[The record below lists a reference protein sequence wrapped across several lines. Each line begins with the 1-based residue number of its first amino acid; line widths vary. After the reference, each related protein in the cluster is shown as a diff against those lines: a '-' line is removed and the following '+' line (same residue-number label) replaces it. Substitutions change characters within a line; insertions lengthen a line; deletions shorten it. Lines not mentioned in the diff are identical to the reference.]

1 MAYRQSG
8 CGLAGRLPVVQKFR
22 IFRTLAYFFLGFS
35 DFFVVTNC
43 HDRNS
48 FFESESLPQMLYI
61 FAPLLQMNMWVSCDV
76 H

>member
-35 DFFVVTNC
+35 DFFFVTNC

-48 FFESESLPQMLYI
+48 FFESESLPQNAIHICPAATNEHVGFL
-61 FAPLLQMNMWVSCDV
+61 
-76 H
+76 